1 MGLLDWLAGV
11 SASDTPAAR
20 RRGESKED
28 YRFRT
33 DPSAREE
40 IQFQRDR
47 RAGLVPPWIARGEA
61 RGGTPEEVEAE
72 DQAWMA
78 ENPSAALL
86 GRYPTRE
93 EYRERQ
99 MNRPPE
105 DPSLQGTD
113 PFLDA
118 ALWGSALGPLAKTG
132 VQALPRMLQT
142 GRNIMNP
149 NLTSRGF
156 LKDAA
161 GKDVF
166 LHGTTRPIKGGLS
179 PTKEHV
185 VDTGYLSEGLYG
197 VPLNRQAGLKQ
208 LSNQYAIR
216 ADPNRPGFF
225 LQSGGKELTA
235 ADEGFYELLKQSKLR
250 PAGTPTTHLYKIKG
264 KPYVHGKMSR
274 TQMKKVNASIEK
286 ILKENPGIEH
296 STAKRRALL
305 EHGYESEL
313 FDPRTISKFASGSG
327 KAISPKPIG
336 ETWWHPDA
344 MLMAPRG
351 SWLPT
356 QAVALTKKSIAP
368 PFIKPQQSLP
378 TPRLLPIAGTQR

>member
-1 MGLLDWLAGV
+1 M
-11 SASDTPAAR
+11 AAPEQR
-20 RRGESKED
+20 RHESQEE
-28 YRFRT
+28 YRFRIS
-33 DPSAREE
+33 SAEE
-40 IQFQRDR
+40 KARILHRQRVA
-47 RAGLVPPWIARGEA
+47 AGEVPPPEGRGP
-61 RGGTPEEVEAE
+61 GTHPGYERDFPPSLPPE
-72 DQAWMA
+72 
-78 ENPSAALL
+78 
-86 GRYPTRE
+86 
-93 EYRERQ
+93 
-99 MNRPPE
+99 PE

-113 PFLDA
+113 PVLDA
-118 ALWGSALGPLAKTG
+118 LLLGSAVGPLAKAG

-161 GKDVF
+161 GKDLF
-166 LHGTTRPIKGGLS
+166 LHGTPRQIKGKLS

-264 KPYVHGKMSR
+264 KPYVHGKMSVK
-274 TQMKKVNASIEK
+274 QMKKVNASIK
-286 ILKENPGIEH
+286 KVFKENPGIEH

-313 FDPRTISKFASGSG
+313 FDPRTISKFESASG

-356 QAVALTKKSIAP
+356 EAVALTKKSIAP
-368 PFIKPQQSLP
+368 PFIKPPKSLP
-378 TPRLLPIAGTQR
+378 TPRLLPIAGQGHKDRVYKKGHYDF